1 MTDLP
6 KHPVLDRLKQ
16 IPVDMRAYVEKRL
29 ELVAL
34 ETGEK
39 IANIF
44 AKTASTV
51 ATTLIA
57 LMALLF
63 FLLAAGFFL
72 GDLLDS
78 YAMGFGVVALFLAV
92 FALVVYLLAPEAIED
107 KVRERIAREFL
118 NDNRSDSSGAGDSGV
133 NKAGVDDSGDETGV
147 SGAAGPNGAA
157 VMTDPTVSAPARHND
172 DTVLVE
178 SPIAPTK
185 SKTS

>member
-6 KHPVLDRLKQ
+6 KHSVLDRLKQ

-63 FLLAAGFFL
+63 FSAGCGLF
-72 GDLLDS
+72 S
-78 YAMGFGVVALFLAV
+78 WATCWTAM
-92 FALVVYLLAPEAIED
+92 
-107 KVRERIAREFL
+107 RW
-118 NDNRSDSSGAGDSGV
+118 
-133 NKAGVDDSGDETGV
+133 V
-147 SGAAGPNGAA
+147 SG
-157 VMTDPTVSAPARHND
+157 
-172 DTVLVE
+172 
-178 SPIAPTK
+178 
-185 SKTS
+185 

>member
-1 MTDLP
+1 
-6 KHPVLDRLKQ
+6 
-16 IPVDMRAYVEKRL
+16 MRAYVEKRL

-118 NDNRSDSSGAGDSGV
+118 NDNRSDSSG
-133 NKAGVDDSGDETGV
+133 VDDSGDETGV

-157 VMTDPTVSAPARHND
+157 VMADPTVSAPARHND
-172 DTVLVE
+172 ETVLVE

>member
-1 MTDLP
+1 MADLP

-29 ELVAL
+29 ELVSL

-39 IANIF
+39 LANIF

-63 FLLAAGFFL
+63 VLLAAGFFI
-72 GDLLDS
+72 GDLLNS
-78 YAMGFGVVALFLAV
+78 YSMGFGVIAVLLAV

-118 NDNRSDSSGAGDSGV
+118 KEIEAVVNNAQTSDDDANQDDLNTPTSDQDDN
-133 NKAGVDDSGDETGV
+133 E
-147 SGAAGPNGAA
+147 
-157 VMTDPTVSAPARHND
+157 
-172 DTVLVE
+172 TVLVE